1 MIFPV
6 NYPSL
11 QNHLGSELLRLL
23 SVSASRSSSLFKNL
37 RIKKEVINVYSQDT
51 IVIIIGLY
59 NIFCYDNLFERI
71 INFSE
76 RSDFLSAFRFI
87 RQRIC
92 RLDVVSGRTKI
103 AYKID
108 FKLFADNLTIMISI
122 PSKKLRAVKDNV

>member
-1 MIFPV
+1 MHLYILTLTSIR
-6 NYPSL
+6 NTSL
-11 QNHLGSELLRLL
+11 HCSF
-23 SVSASRSSSLFKNL
+23 FKNL
-37 RIKKEVINVYSQDT
+37 RIKKKVINVYSQDT

-59 NIFCYDNLFERI
+59 NIFCYNNLFERI
-71 INFSE
+71 INFSK
-76 RSDFLSAFRFI
+76 RSNFLSAFRFI